1 MPEFEHALTMRAS
14 ADQVFDFVAD
24 VGNMPK
30 YLPTT
35 KSAQSQGPD
44 RVRVQG
50 EVRPPDG
57 RGAERRYDAD
67 GYVRRLADR
76 QRLEWGADEGYYS
89 GWLEATDQGGG
100 QAKVTVHIS
109 LRGTPPGADP
119 NEAPPPDKVQE
130 GLVAALQSIQRQLE
144 GEGGKIE
151 PSVTSER
158 GADARLGG

>member
-1 MPEFEHALTMRAS
+1 MAEFEHSMTMRAS

-35 KSAQSQGPD
+35 KSAQPQGED

-50 EVRPPDG
+50 EAQG
-57 RGAERRYDAD
+57 HTYDSD
-67 GYVRRLADR
+67 GYVRRVPDR

-89 GWLEATDQGGG
+89 GWLEANDRGQG
-100 QAKVTVHIS
+100 QTEVKVHIS

-119 NEAPPPDKVQE
+119 KDAPPPDKIQE
-130 GLVAALQSIQRQLE
+130 GLVAALESIQRQLE
-144 GEGGKIE
+144 GQGGKVE
-151 PSVTSER
+151 PSVTSTQ
-158 GADARLGG
+158 GADKHVGE